1 MRIQQASEGNPNS
14 HTASRSQR
22 RYRGSIPSRYVFV
35 LGFVG
40 CLVGGIVLFYGSM
53 FFSITNLD
61 VFTVLLFSAILF
73 FIIAGTF
80 AVVSVLAWGV
90 EISGDRSRLRAQRAR
105 HRLETRRRYRTL
117 QRQRSNAESSKPTP
131 SIPDDGEAAEYDN
144 EEDARDQDLPKWLIP
159 LLKNRPAALAIHDEL
174 IVTSQSRD
182 EIESKFQSHI
192 DDLDSEKVIIRYEE
206 PDSFDVDV
214 SSKLVHTEA
223 LTGAP
228 SARLSET
235 EIEREAILNLLGALE
250 LQHSENRISPSFYKR
265 KRKQLR
271 KRLAEI
277 TRKSS

>member
-1 MRIQQASEGNPNS
+1 M
-14 HTASRSQR
+14 
-22 RYRGSIPSRYVFV
+22 

-40 CLVGGIVLFYGSM
+40 SLVSGIVLFYSSM
-53 FFSITNLD
+53 FFSITNHD
-61 VFTVLLFSAILF
+61 VFTLLLFSAILF
-73 FIIAGTF
+73 FIVAGAF
-80 AVVSVLAWGV
+80 GVVSVVAWGV

-105 HRLETRRRYRTL
+105 HRLDTRRRYRTL
-117 QRQRSNAESSKPTP
+117 KGQRSNAESSEPTP
-131 SIPDDGEAAEYDN
+131 SIPDDGEATEYDD

-159 LLKNRPAALAIHDEL
+159 LLKNRPAALAIHDDL

-182 EIESKFQSHI
+182 EIESKFQSRI

-206 PDSFDVDV
+206 SETVDVDV
-214 SSKLVHTEA
+214 SSKLVHTEG

-250 LQHSENRISPSFYKR
+250 LQHSENRITSSFYKR
-265 KRKQLR
+265 KGRQLR